1 MVFNVELSTIKIT
14 VILFVCSS
22 NPLRKHCFY
31 FLQDHEKLE
40 TICLC
45 KILEGPKK
53 SIMVFLIVANKGCL
67 LSDILQKL
75 PYEPAR

>member
-31 FLQDHEKLE
+31 FLRDHGKSQEKLE

-75 PYEPAR
+75 TY